1 MPSSPASASEKPATR
16 IAWSQFVDRSF
27 SGARIVSAR
36 ADGSGP
42 RTLTNPGPGVRD
54 GDPVWSPDRT
64 QVAFERDFPDHAA
77 VVIVNADGSG
87 EHVLD
92 VGCVSPC
99 QDVNE
104 PSWTPDGTRIA
115 FTLVIGPFDQPGES
129 ATSAVLW
136 TAKLDETDV
145 RRLSEPGI
153 DGQLED
159 GHARFSP
166 DGSFV
171 IFERGSSITFDAAV
185 FRMDIDGTNVRQLT
199 PFGLG
204 ADTADLSQSDFR
216 SDQGPRRFR
225 DVRPRGPP
233 SGAREDVA
241 AVPATCLSV
250 TECTSQI
257 RYITANGSG
266 PKDSDNP
273 AWSPDGTQ
281 IAFVEYV
288 HPATAHAF
296 KYADI
301 YTVKAD
307 GLNRHQVSTTQTWNL
322 RPDW

>member
-1 MPSSPASASEKPATR
+1 MPSSPASASEKPATH
-16 IAWSQFVDRSF
+16 IVWSQFVDRSF

-36 ADGSGP
+36 ADGSDP

-54 GDPVWSPDRT
+54 IDPVWSPDRT

-136 TAKLDETDV
+136 TAKLDGTDV

-166 DGSFV
+166 DGSFL
-171 IFERGSSITFDAAV
+171 IFERGSNITFDAAV

-225 DVRPRGPP
+225 DVRPRGT
-233 SGAREDVA
+233 SVRSQGRRGDCARNLPVGDRVHEPDPVHHRQR
-241 AVPATCLSV
+241 VRSEGQRQPCLV
-250 TECTSQI
+250 T
-257 RYITANGSG
+257 
-266 PKDSDNP
+266 
-273 AWSPDGTQ
+273 
-281 IAFVEYV
+281 
-288 HPATAHAF
+288 
-296 KYADI
+296 
-301 YTVKAD
+301 
-307 GLNRHQVSTTQTWNL
+307 
-322 RPDW
+322 